1 MREYINIK
9 EGSYIRLLSQFHNL
23 FSFPFFSLISL
34 SYFSIAVPMRLT
46 SLKKPKMA
54 DDWMTTALTDDEM
67 VVELLLRLKQAGTV
81 KSENPEPN
89 LPIFRWGIRQRRSRP
104 SRFGVNVGVGVRNFM
119 KKETDSARASPM
131 TPLCWSGGS
140 GSDRSTS
147 PSAATVDGSEDS
159 SRQANCSTSTGSVYK
174 VSLVTSPNLSSPS
187 SSGSSFF
194 SGFGF
199 PISQLRRFCRFF
211 NF

>member
-1 MREYINIK
+1 
-9 EGSYIRLLSQFHNL
+9 
-23 FSFPFFSLISL
+23 
-34 SYFSIAVPMRLT
+34 MRLT

-67 VVELLLRLKQAGTV
+67 VVELLLRLKQARTV

-89 LPIFRWGIRQRRSRP
+89 LPIFQWGIRQRRSRP
-104 SRFGVNVGVGVRNFM
+104 SRFGVNVGVGVGGFM

-140 GSDRSTS
+140 GSDGSTS
-147 PSAATVDGSEDS
+147 PSAATADGSEDT
-159 SRQANCSTSTGSVYK
+159 SRQASCSTSTGSGSK
-174 VSLVTSPNLSSPS
+174 VCFGYFSIFPNLASPS
-187 SSGSSFF
+187 SSRSSFF

-199 PISQLRRFCRFF
+199 PISQLRRFCRFS